1 MGTEP
6 ITTSIEIVK
15 PLTRRGKIRY
25 ALFDFDGTLSLIR
38 EGWQRVMVP
47 MMVEQLMETPSHED
61 MVTLTRIV
69 TEFVDQLTGKQT
81 IYQMIR
87 LCEEIEQRGGNALDP
102 LAYKHLYLERLN
114 LHIQDRVDGLTKGTI
129 SAEELMVPGSVQ
141 VLDELQ
147 KRNINCYLASGTDEE
162 YVNAEAKALMLD
174 QYFEGIYGARD
185 DYQTFSKKIVIEK
198 IIQENNLQSEE
209 LIVFGDGYVE
219 IENIAAIGGIA
230 VGVASDEANRVG
242 IDNWKR
248 LRLIKAGA
256 DLIIPDFLPLR
267 QLISYLFAED

>member
-15 PLTRRGKIRY
+15 PLTGRGRIRY

-38 EGWQRVMVP
+38 EGWQGVMVP
-47 MMVEQLMETPSHED
+47 MMVEQLMETPFHED
-61 MVTLTRIV
+61 MVSLTQIV
-69 TEFVDQLTGKQT
+69 TEFVDHLTGKQT

-102 LAYKHLYLERLN
+102 LEYKHLYLDRLN
-114 LHIQDRVDGLTKGTI
+114 QHIQDRVDGLTKGTI

-141 VLDELQ
+141 ILDELQ
-147 KRNINCYLASGTDEE
+147 RRNIHCYLASGTDEE
-162 YVNAEAKALMLD
+162 YIKAEANALMLD
-174 QYFEGIYGARD
+174 HYFDGIYGARD
-185 DYQTFSKKIVIEK
+185 DYHTYSKKIVIEK
-198 IIQENNLQSEE
+198 IIKENNLLPEE
-209 LIVFGDGYVE
+209 LVVFGDGYVE
-219 IENIAAIGGIA
+219 VENIAAIGGIA

-256 DLIIPDFLPLR
+256 DLIIPDFRPFR
-267 QLISYLFAED
+267 QLVGYLFAED